1 MATVYYVTIP
11 QEWGGVRGGGRGR
24 RARQVLARARPPHV
38 GGGREWCGEL
48 DVRFVSVIGC
58 TLQGKTGRTRRISD
72 RGCIGLGKGTGDG
85 TYLSTVA
92 RGTCRIL
99 WATPAARS

>member
-1 MATVYYVTIP
+1 M
-11 QEWGGVRGGGRGR
+11 
-24 RARQVLARARPPHV
+24 
-38 GGGREWCGEL
+38 
-48 DVRFVSVIGC
+48 RFVSVNGC

-92 RGTCRIL
+92 
-99 WATPAARS
+99 ARDLPDPVGDSSSAFLTGSWSGVGVGV